1 MKHLIKLKTYL
12 QINPNHYKSNTMK
25 RIALSML
32 MLATVTAYGQKPV
45 KPNLN
50 KALQLWTQ
58 GKLDEAKTMI
68 DAATTYEKTMNDGK
82 TWYYRGLIYASID
95 TTSNETMHALD
106 PNALDVALESFKK
119 GDDMNKGKEMFTQD
133 AAGMPILKSQQMAY
147 LHGQY
152 LNKGAAAYE
161 KEDMESALKNFEK
174 ASKVLPTDTLAY
186 YYSGLVANGLEDY
199 DKALAYFQKDIDA
212 GAKSVEP
219 YINMISIYSGPK
231 EDKEKA
237 LAIVQTA
244 KKKFPKDSNL
254 AKQEIALL
262 IDLKRIDEAKTGLET
277 AVKAEPNNK
286 VLHFYLGYANSNL
299 NKFEEAKKNYE
310 DALKIDPNYFEAQ
323 LYLAKLV
330 YNDAVVIQKEMAS
343 LGISAADKK
352 KKVDLDKSLVEK
364 LKAAQPY
371 WERAEKLNE
380 KDQEVVDV
388 LFSIYQL
395 LGNDAGMKR
404 LEKKSKELG
413 MEN

>member
-1 MKHLIKLKTYL
+1 
-12 QINPNHYKSNTMK
+12 
-25 RIALSML
+25 
-32 MLATVTAYGQKPV
+32 MLATVTVYGQKTP
-45 KPNLN
+45 KPNIT
-50 KALQLWTQ
+50 KALQAMTQ
-58 GKLDEAKTMI
+58 GKLDEAKAGI
-68 DAATTYEKTMNDGK
+68 DAATTYEKTMNDPK

-106 PNALDVALESFKK
+106 PNALDIALESFKK
-119 GDDMNKGKEMFTQD
+119 GDELNKGKELFTQD
-133 AAGMPILKSQQMAY
+133 ANGLPILKSQQVAY

-161 KEDMESALKNFEK
+161 KEDMEAALKNFDK
-174 ASKVLPTDTLAY
+174 ASKVLPADTLAY

-199 DKALAYFQKDIDA
+199 DKALVYFQKDIDA

-219 YINMISIYSGPK
+219 YINMITIYSGPK

-237 LAIVQTA
+237 LKLVQEA
-244 KKKFPKDSNL
+244 KKKFPKDTGI
-254 AKQEIALL
+254 AKQEIGLL
-262 IDLKRIDEAKTGLET
+262 IDLKRIDEAKAGLES
-277 AVKAEPNNK
+277 AIKAEPGNK

-299 NKFEEAKKNYE
+299 NKSDEAKKNYE

-330 YNDAVVIQKEMAS
+330 YNDAVLIQKQMSS

-352 KKVDLDKSLVEK
+352 KKVDLDKALVEK
-364 LKAAQPY
+364 LKVSQPY

-404 LEKKSKELG
+404 LEKKSKEMG